1 MSRRTLR
8 KLPQFLSQIEEALP
22 QAPRL
27 LEAIAGAE
35 FVIARS
41 PEHGMAVRGT
51 RFRSWPVHLD
61 SGITFKIIYS
71 FDDREILFRAL
82 YPAVAPSG

>member
-1 MSRRTLR
+1 MKRRTFR
-8 KLPQFLSQIEEALP
+8 KLPQFLSQVEEALP
-22 QAPRL
+22 RAPRL

-41 PEHGMAVRGT
+41 PENGMAVRGT
-51 RFRSWPVHLD
+51 RFRSWPVHPEPA
-61 SGITFKIIYS
+61 ITFKIVYS

-82 YPAVAPSG
+82 YPAVAPS